1 MNTALIIR
9 NFRVFDYNITIGG
22 ITLKIVKEAKTFE
35 QVNTELLIVGVQKNC
50 DHISGWSKFVSFYGE
65 SLEEWIRSGDINTDR
80 KKMTKI
86 PYIGSN
92 KKLKRVLFV
101 GLGDTKTLTE
111 NQLRETFGLVGKE
124 LRNLKACEFTIWLE
138 SFTASPIDEN
148 DIAYLFAEG
157 ARLGFY
163 QIPNYK
169 TTSNEIDLYMDAVH
183 FVTEADIDEIAASFE
198 VGKIYAD
205 AVNEARNLV
214 NLPPNL
220 LTATE
225 LANYAEK
232 LAKQYDFEVEILD
245 KAQLEDLGM
254 GGILSVNKG
263 SKEEPRLI
271 TLKYQATEKW
281 EGVIGLVGKGVT
293 YDTGGY
299 SIKPKTGMVGM
310 KGDMGGAAAVL
321 GAMKIIGEIRPNK
334 NVVAVIGSTD
344 NMISGEAFKPDDV
357 ITTYSGKTVEV
368 LNTDAEG
375 RLVLADAVTYA
386 QQQGAS
392 SLIDVATLTGGV
404 ITALGFD
411 KTGALTN
418 NEAFFDAFIEAS
430 IETGEFVW
438 GMPLTENDKKRIRKS
453 DVADLNNSPGRDG
466 HMIFG
471 GGFVGEFIEN
481 IPWIHLDIAGTSDAN
496 QAHDLGPK
504 GGTGVMV
511 RTLATFVERLGEAV
525 Q

>member
-1 MNTALIIR
+1 MN
-9 NFRVFDYNITIGG
+9 
-22 ITLKIVKEAKTFE
+22 IVKEAKSFE

-50 DHISGWSKFVSFYGE
+50 DHIQGWTDFVSFYGGSVE
-65 SLEEWIRSGDINTDR
+65 DWIRSGDIETER

-86 PYIGSN
+86 PYTGQN
-92 KKLKRVLFV
+92 EHLKRVLFV

-111 NQLRETFGLVGKE
+111 NELRETFGLIGKQ
-124 LRNLKACEFTIWLE
+124 LRELKANQFTIWLE
-138 SFTASPIDEN
+138 SFTAAPIDEN
-148 DIAYLFAEG
+148 DIAFLFAEG
-157 ARLGFY
+157 AGMGFY
-163 QIPNYK
+163 QVQNYK
-169 TTSNEIDLYMDAVH
+169 TTSNEADVYMDAVH
-183 FVTEADIDEIAASFE
+183 FVTSADMDEIAASYR
-198 VGKIYAD
+198 VGKAYAD
-205 AVNEARNLV
+205 AVNEARTLV

-220 LTATE
+220 LTATDLGNYAKE
-225 LANYAEK
+225 LAEK
-232 LAKQYDFEVEILD
+232 YDLEIEILT
-245 KAQLEDLGM
+245 KKELEELGM

-263 SKEEPRLI
+263 SVEEPRLI
-271 TLKYQATEKW
+271 TIKYQATEKW
-281 EGVIGLVGKGVT
+281 EDAIGLVGKGVT

-321 GAMKIIGEIRPNK
+321 GAMQIIGEVRPNK

-357 ITTYSGKTVEV
+357 ITMYSGKTVEV

-386 QQQGAS
+386 KQQGAT

-411 KTGALTN
+411 KTGSLTN
-418 NEAFFDAFIEAS
+418 NEAFFDEFIEAS

-438 GMPLTENDKKRIRKS
+438 GMPLTEKDKKRIRKS
-453 DVADLNNSPGRDG
+453 DVADLNNSPGSDG

-471 GGFVGEFIEN
+471 GGFVGEFVEN
-481 IPWIHLDIAGTSDAN
+481 TPWIHLDIAGTSDASSP
-496 QAHDLGPK
+496 HELGPK

-511 RTLATFVERLGEAV
+511 RTLANFVERMGE
-525 Q
+525 QNK

>member
-1 MNTALIIR
+1 M
-9 NFRVFDYNITIGG
+9 
-22 ITLKIVKEAKTFE
+22 KIVKEAKTFQ

-50 DHISGWSKFVSFYGE
+50 DHIQGWNDFVSFYGE
-65 SLEEWIRSGDINTDR
+65 SIEEWIRSGDIDTER
-80 KKMTKI
+80 KKMTRI
-86 PYIGSN
+86 PYTGDN
-92 KKLKRVLFV
+92 GQLKRVLFV

-111 NQLRETFGLVGKE
+111 NELRETFGLVGNQ
-124 LRNLKACEFTIWLE
+124 LRALKANEFTIWLE

-148 DIAYLFAEG
+148 DIAFLFAEG
-157 ARLGFY
+157 TGMGFY
-163 QIPNYK
+163 QVPNYK
-169 TTSNEIDLYMDAVH
+169 TSSNEVDAYLDAVH
-183 FVTEADIDEIAASFE
+183 FVTNADIDEIAASYK
-198 VGKIYAD
+198 VGSVYAD
-205 AVNEARNLV
+205 AVNEARTLV

-225 LANYAEK
+225 LGHYAQQ
-232 LAKQYDFEVEILD
+232 LAKKYNFEVEILT
-245 KAQLEDLGM
+245 KQELEELGM

-263 SKEEPRLI
+263 SVEEPRLI
-271 TLKYQATEKW
+271 TIKYQATEKW
-281 EGVIGLVGKGVT
+281 EDAIGLVGKGVT

-321 GAMKIIGEIRPNK
+321 GAMQIIGEVRPDK

-344 NMISGEAFKPDDV
+344 NMISGDALKPDDV
-357 ITTYSGKTVEV
+357 ITMYSGKTVEV

-386 QQQGAS
+386 KQQGATT
-392 SLIDVATLTGGV
+392 LIDVATLTGGV
-404 ITALGFD
+404 ITALGYD

-418 NEAFFDAFIEAS
+418 NEALFDAFIEAS

-438 GMPLTENDKKRIRKS
+438 GMPLTEKDKKRIRKS
-453 DVADLNNSPGRDG
+453 DVADLNNSPGSDG

-471 GGFVGEFIEN
+471 GGFVGEFVEN
-481 IPWIHLDIAGTSDAN
+481 TPWIHLDIAGTSDAAN
-496 QAHDLGPK
+496 AYDLGPK

-511 RTLATFVERLGEAV
+511 RTLATFVERLGE
-525 Q
+525 QDS